1 MSAVLEAVPSQDEAI
16 GFLVRAA
23 ARPHHAYLFAG
34 PEGSGKQLGARAFVA
49 ALLCETGGCGE
60 CRACRL
66 ALEERH
72 PNVSVVEPE
81 GRDIRVDAIRE
92 GVWTPAHRTA
102 PEPGRKVFVIR
113 EADRLN
119 PAAADVLL
127 KVLEEPP
134 EQTVLMLLSARP
146 EELPETIRSRC
157 HTVTF
162 HPLPEPFVVD
172 ALVREGVTPERALLS
187 ARLAGSNMGR
197 ARRLAR
203 DRGGLAFRAGA
214 LQAVLESRAEGG
226 GPLAAAETLLS
237 GTAAY
242 RKELKEELEAELE
255 PMMDANT
262 GRADPAYAAVVKRVQ
277 EKYHRRDRRAEREF
291 LDWSLLALQAWHRDV
306 LASLSGVAADGLVN
320 VDLADDVA
328 SHARTATP
336 AGLAAAMEAIEEARA
351 ALADETNLNP
361 RLVLEEAFLRLAS
374 GTVPA

>member
-1 MSAVLEAVPSQDEAI
+1 MI
-16 GFLVRAA
+16 
-23 ARPHHAYLFAG
+23 
-34 PEGSGKQLGARAFVA
+34 
-49 ALLCETGGCGE
+49 
-60 CRACRL
+60 
-66 ALEERH
+66 
-72 PNVSVVEPE
+72 EPE
-81 GRDIRVDAIRE
+81 GRDIRVDAIRD
-92 GVWTPAHRTA
+92 GVWTPASRTA

-134 EQTVLMLLSARP
+134 LDTVLMLLSARP

-162 HPLPEPFVVD
+162 HPLPEAFVVD
-172 ALVREGVTPERALLS
+172 ALVKEGVSRERALLS

-214 LQAVLESRAEGG
+214 LQAVLESRSDGG
-226 GPLAAAETLLS
+226 GPLVAAETLLA

-255 PMMDANT
+255 PMLDPST
-262 GRADPAYAAVVKRVQ
+262 GRPDPAYATIVKRVQ

-306 LASLSGVAADGLVN
+306 LASLSGVDADGLVN

-336 AGLAAAMEAIEEARA
+336 AGLARAMEAIEEARA

-361 RLVLEEAFLRLAS
+361 RLVLEEAFLRLES
-374 GTVPA
+374 GTVRA